1 MMFIV
6 AVGSLLI
13 ATKSRNE
20 LVGESPPQQMREEE
34 DNFAARYKSGA
45 TDDN

>member
-1 MMFIV
+1 MFV
-6 AVGSLLI
+6 VSVVSLLI

-20 LVGESPPQQMREEE
+20 LVGGSPPQQMREEE
-34 DNFAARYKSGA
+34 DNFAMRYQSGA